1 MLLVLG
7 LVLWTA
13 VGAALGLIA
22 GSEAFAQG
30 WSAAGPERQNEDPP
44 QKEAADDRKDR
55 RPLVAG
61 TVAAVFAGA
70 ISMTVITGE
79 TVVGLMVSVPV
90 AGIGAAAVLVV
101 MSALALLPEDGSD
114 RRGDQT
120 PFDQ

>member
-1 MLLVLG
+1 MLLVVG
-7 LVLWTA
+7 LVLWAA

-30 WSAAGPERQNEDPP
+30 WSEAGPELRSEEPP
-44 QKEAADDRKDR
+44 QKETADDHKDR

-61 TVAAVFAGA
+61 TVAAVLAGA
-70 ISMTVITGE
+70 VSMTVITGE
-79 TVVGLMVSVPV
+79 TVVGLMVSIPV
-90 AGIGAAAVLVV
+90 AGISAAAVLVV
-101 MSALALLPEDGSD
+101 MSALALVPDDESD